1 MFVKREK
8 GIMEEALNL
17 SLEQKLQQRLSPLQ
31 VRFVKLLEMTGP
43 EVEEEVRHELEEN
56 PALEIAERDN
66 SAEDNDFTESA
77 EEMQL
82 ADYRNEEEIP
92 SGQREAVSTGS
103 GKGLIEPLVV
113 DNNNSLIDYLSA
125 QLSEHHLSPKQ
136 EIIASNIIGSLDDNG
151 YLTRGASALAND
163 IETTT
168 GMPVTAREV
177 RSMLA
182 IVRGMDPP
190 GVGAVD
196 LRECLLLQLKR
207 KKPTK
212 ATALATEIVT
222 HYFDLLSLNHFGE
235 LASLIGVTVEDLQAA
250 LDTIKTLNPKPAG
263 IVGQDLAEERMRH
276 IIPDFQVDV
285 TGDNRLTLTLL
296 NNIPELQIEE
306 TFRVAEDEDDNAE
319 DETNPRLRDARL
331 FIRQKYDEASSF
343 IKIIRQRQD
352 TLFQVMKAIM
362 TIQKDFFLNNDD
374 ENLLRPMILKD
385 IANVTGFDLS
395 VISRA
400 TAGKYVS
407 TRFGNYPLKMFF
419 NEKAR
424 ESDESSLR
432 GVLTAMKELID
443 REDKRNP
450 LTDEALMEAMEQ
462 KGYKI
467 ARRTIAKY
475 RDRLGVPVARLRK
488 KW

>member
-1 MFVKREK
+1 
-8 GIMEEALNL
+8 MEEALNL

-31 VRFVKLLEMTGP
+31 VRYVKLLEMTGP

-56 PALEIAERDN
+56 PALEVAEN
-66 SAEDNDFTESA
+66 YTPEENDFNESA

-92 SGQREAVSTGS
+92 SGHLEKEVQSTG
-103 GKGLIEPLVV
+103 KGMIEPLVV
-113 DNNNSLIDYLSA
+113 DNNNSLIDYLTA

-136 EIIASNIIGSLDDNG
+136 ELIASTIIGNLDDNG
-151 YLTRGASALAND
+151 YLTRGTVAIAND

-168 GMPVTAREV
+168 GTPVSPIEV
-177 RSMLA
+177 RKMLSIIKA
-182 IVRGMDPP
+182 MDPP
-190 GVGAVD
+190 GIGAVD

-207 KKPTK
+207 KKESKST
-212 ATALATEIVT
+212 TLATEIVT

-235 LASLIGVTVEDLQAA
+235 LASMLRVKMEDLQPA
-250 LDTIKTLNPKPAG
+250 LDTIKSLNPKPAG
-263 IVGQDLAEERMRH
+263 IVGQNVTEERMRH
-276 IIPDFQVDV
+276 IIPDFYVDV
-285 TGDNRLTLTLL
+285 TGDNRLTLSLL

-306 TFRVAEDEDDNAE
+306 TFRTAEDEDDTPE
-319 DETNPRLRDARL
+319 EKTNPRLRDAKL

-362 TIQKDFFLNNDD
+362 VFQKDFFLNNDD
-374 ENLLRPMILKD
+374 ETLLRPMILKD
-385 IANVTGFDLS
+385 IAKVTHYDLS

-407 TRFGNYPLKMFF
+407 TNYGTYPLKMFF
-419 NEKAR
+419 NEKAK
-424 ESDESSLR
+424 ESDEASLR
-432 GVLTAMKELID
+432 GVLNTMKELID
-443 REDKRNP
+443 HEDKHNP

-462 KGYKI
+462 KGHKI

>member
-1 MFVKREK
+1 
-8 GIMEEALNL
+8 MEEALNL

-31 VRFVKLLEMTGP
+31 VRYVKLLEMTGP

-56 PALEIAERDN
+56 PALEISENEPATEEN
-66 SAEDNDFTESA
+66 EFAESA

-92 SGQREAVSTGS
+92 SGRREASNISS
-103 GKGLIEPLVV
+103 GKGFIEPLVV

-125 QLSEHHLSPKQ
+125 QLAEHHLSSKQ
-136 EIIASNIIGSLDDNG
+136 RLIALNIIGSLDDNG
-151 YLTRGASALAND
+151 YLTRGTGSLASD
-163 IETTT
+163 IETSSGIPIT
-168 GMPVTAREV
+168 PREV
-177 RSMLA
+177 REVLS
-182 IVRGMDPP
+182 IVRSMDPP
-190 GVGAVD
+190 GIGAVD

-207 KKPTK
+207 KKQSK

-222 HYFDLLSLNHFGE
+222 HYFDLLSLNHFDE
-235 LASLIGVTVEDLQAA
+235 LVSLLGAKPEELQAA

-263 IVGQDLAEERMRH
+263 IVGQDIAEERMRH
-276 IIPDFQVDV
+276 IIPDFQVDLS
-285 TGDNRLTLTLL
+285 GDNQLTLTLL

-306 TFRVAEDEDDNAE
+306 TFRVAETEEDNPE
-319 DETNPRLRDARL
+319 DESNQRLKDAKL

-343 IKIIRQRQD
+343 IKILRQRQD
-352 TLFQVMKAIM
+352 TLFNVMKAIM
-362 TIQKDFFLNNDD
+362 TLQQDFFLNNDD
-374 ENLLRPMILKD
+374 ESLLHPMILKD
-385 IANVTGFDLS
+385 IAQLTGYDLS

-400 TAGKYVS
+400 TAGKYV
-407 TRFGNYPLKMFF
+407 TTNFGTYPLKMFF

-424 ESDESSLR
+424 ESDDASLR
-432 GVLTAMKELID
+432 EVLATMKELID
-443 REDKRNP
+443 REDKRQP
-450 LTDEALMEAMEQ
+450 LTDEALMEAMEER
-462 KGYKI
+462 GHKI

>member
-1 MFVKREK
+1 
-8 GIMEEALNL
+8 MEEALNL

-31 VRFVKLLEMTGP
+31 VRYVRLLEMTGP

-56 PALEIAERDN
+56 PALEISENEPATEEN
-66 SAEDNDFTESA
+66 EFAESA

-92 SGQREAVSTGS
+92 SGGREASNISS
-103 GKGLIEPLVV
+103 GKGFIEPLVV

-125 QLSEHHLSPKQ
+125 QLAEHHLSSKQ
-136 EIIASNIIGSLDDNG
+136 RLIALNIIGSLDDNG
-151 YLTRGASALAND
+151 YLTRGTGSLASD
-163 IETTT
+163 IETSS
-168 GMPVTAREV
+168 GIPVTPREV
-177 RSMLA
+177 REVLS
-182 IVRGMDPP
+182 IVKSMDPP
-190 GVGAVD
+190 GIGAVD
-196 LRECLLLQLKR
+196 LRDCLLLQLKR
-207 KKPTK
+207 KKQSK

-235 LASLIGVTVEDLQAA
+235 LASMLGVNMEELQGA

-263 IVGQDLAEERMRH
+263 IVGQDIAEERMRH
-276 IIPDFQVDV
+276 IIPDFQVDLS
-285 TGDNRLTLTLL
+285 GDNQLNLTLL

-306 TFRVAEDEDDNAE
+306 TFRVAEKEEDNSE
-319 DETNPRLRDARL
+319 DESNPRLKDAKL

-352 TLFQVMKAIM
+352 TLFNVMKAIM
-362 TIQKDFFLNNDD
+362 TLQQDFFLNNDD
-374 ENLLRPMILKD
+374 ETLLRPMILKD
-385 IANVTGFDLS
+385 IAQITGYDLS

-400 TAGKYVS
+400 TAGKYV
-407 TRFGNYPLKMFF
+407 TTNFGTYPLKMFF

-424 ESDESSLR
+424 ESDDTSLR
-432 GVLTAMKELID
+432 EVLTAMKELID
-443 REDKRNP
+443 HEDKQQP
-450 LTDEALMEAMEQ
+450 LTDEALMEAMEER
-462 KGYKI
+462 GHKI

>member
-1 MFVKREK
+1 
-8 GIMEEALNL
+8 MEEALNL

-31 VRFVKLLEMTGP
+31 VRYVKLLEMTGP

-56 PALEIAERDN
+56 PALEISENEPATEEN
-66 SAEDNDFTESA
+66 EFAESA

-92 SGQREAVSTGS
+92 SGRREASNISS
-103 GKGLIEPLVV
+103 GKGFIEPLVV

-125 QLSEHHLSPKQ
+125 QLAEHHLSSKQ
-136 EIIASNIIGSLDDNG
+136 RLIALNIIGSLDDNG
-151 YLTRGASALAND
+151 YLTRGTGSLASD
-163 IETTT
+163 IETSSGIPIT
-168 GMPVTAREV
+168 PREV
-177 RSMLA
+177 REVLS
-182 IVRGMDPP
+182 IVKSMDPP
-190 GVGAVD
+190 GIGAVD

-207 KKPTK
+207 KKQSK

-222 HYFDLLSLNHFGE
+222 HYFDLLSLNHFDE
-235 LASLIGVTVEDLQAA
+235 LVSLSGAKPEELQAA

-263 IVGQDLAEERMRH
+263 IVGQDIAEERMRH
-276 IIPDFQVDV
+276 IIPDFQVDLS
-285 TGDNRLTLTLL
+285 GDNQLTLTLL

-306 TFRVAEDEDDNAE
+306 TFRVAETEEDNPE
-319 DETNPRLRDARL
+319 DESNQRLKDAKL

-343 IKIIRQRQD
+343 IKILRQRQD
-352 TLFQVMKAIM
+352 TLFNVMKAIM
-362 TIQKDFFLNNDD
+362 TLQQDFFLSNDD
-374 ENLLRPMILKD
+374 ESLLHPMILKD
-385 IANVTGFDLS
+385 IAQLTGYDLS

-400 TAGKYVS
+400 TAGKYV
-407 TRFGNYPLKMFF
+407 TTNFGTYPLKMFF

-424 ESDESSLR
+424 ESDDASLR
-432 GVLTAMKELID
+432 EVLATMKELID
-443 REDKRNP
+443 REDKRQP
-450 LTDEALMEAMEQ
+450 LTDEALMEAMEER
-462 KGYKI
+462 GHKI